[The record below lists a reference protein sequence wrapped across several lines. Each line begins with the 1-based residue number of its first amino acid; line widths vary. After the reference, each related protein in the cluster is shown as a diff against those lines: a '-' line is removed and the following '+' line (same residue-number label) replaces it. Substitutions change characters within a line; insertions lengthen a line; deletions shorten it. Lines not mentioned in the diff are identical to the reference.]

1 VRAAYLE
8 CTAALALE
16 SASALA
22 YSRDCGPI
30 STRLAR
36 ENWEALLSDLN
47 DRELGMKRNITRRDF
62 LNGVAV
68 AAGAALMPWQLFA
81 GGIDDP
87 EKSPGYYPPALTGLR
102 GSHPGSFDAAHALRD
117 GTFWDSAGTP
127 QDTGEVYDLIIVG
140 GGISGLSA
148 AHFYRKSAGAKARIL
163 ILDNHDDFGGHAKR
177 NEFRVG
183 DAFRLGFGGTF
194 SIESPAP
201 YSKVARGLI
210 EELGIDVAS
219 YPKYHDANLY
229 RSLGL
234 HPKIFFD
241 KETFGADRLADGP
254 SSLRGGENDYVTAD
268 ERETWK
274 QLLAQAP
281 LADQAKSDLE
291 RLRRDDKD
299 YFPGLSS
306 TDKKGKLARMS
317 YASFLR
323 DIVKVHED
331 VIKLYQA
338 VPHPLFGVGID
349 AVSAQ
354 DAWGLDLPGF
364 AGMKL
369 DPTPGKG
376 MNRDAIPNEEAEKY
390 FFHFPDGNASIARL
404 LVRKL
409 IPETLAGTSA
419 PDVVLAKANY
429 SRLDSAASPV
439 KIRLNSTAV
448 RVKHVGGDAAAAKEV
463 EVAYAR
469 GGKVYTTRAKNCILA
484 CWHVVIPYI
493 CEELPQK
500 QKDALALAQKV
511 PLLYTNVALR
521 NWTSFQKLKTNA
533 IYAPGCYHSRVGL
546 DLAVNIGGYECAH
559 KPEEPIVVHMMKTP
573 CRPGRA
579 ARDQHIAGRTELF
592 NTAFETMERRI
603 RDQLARTLGAGD
615 FDPARDIAAI
625 TVNRWPHG
633 YAYEY
638 NSLFDPF
645 WLEGGETP
653 CEAARK
659 TFGRIAIANADAGAY
674 AYTDEA
680 INQAWRAVGELKS

>member
-1 VRAAYLE
+1 M
-8 CTAALALE
+8 
-16 SASALA
+16 S
-22 YSRDCGPI
+22 D
-30 STRLAR
+30 
-36 ENWEALLSDLN
+36 LSDH
-47 DRELGMKRNITRRDF
+47 ELGMKRNITRRDF

-68 AAGAALMPWQLFA
+68 TAGAALMPWHLLAA
-81 GGIDDP
+81 GESSP
-87 EKSPGYYPPALTGLR
+87 EKSPDYYPPALTGLR
-102 GSHPGSFDAAHALRD
+102 GSHPGSFDVAHSLRD
-117 GTFWDSAGTP
+117 GTFWDAAGTP
-127 QDTGEVYDLIIVG
+127 QETGETYDLIVVG

-148 AHFYRKSAGAKARIL
+148 AHFYRKHAGANARIL

-183 DAFRLGFGGTF
+183 NAFRLGFGGTF

-201 YSKVARGLI
+201 YSKEARGLI

-219 YPKYHDANLY
+219 YPKYHDAKLY

-234 HPKIFFD
+234 RSKIFFD
-241 KETFGADRLADGP
+241 KETFGEDRLLISP
-254 SSLRGGENDYVTAD
+254 LSFSGGEKDYLTPEKA
-268 ERETWK
+268 EEWK
-274 QLLAQAP
+274 QLLADAP
-281 LADQAKSDLE
+281 LAAQAKSDLD
-291 RLRRDDKD
+291 RLRHEAKD
-299 YFPGLSS
+299 HLPGLSS
-306 TDKKGKLARMS
+306 AEKKAKLARMS
-317 YASFLR
+317 YATFLR
-323 DIVKVHED
+323 DVVKVHED
-331 VIKLYQA
+331 VVKLYQA
-338 VPHPLFGVGID
+338 VPQGLFGAGID

-364 AGMKL
+364 DGMKL
-369 DPTPGKG
+369 DPAPGKG
-376 MNRDAIPNEEAEKY
+376 MNRDTISNEEAEKY

-409 IPETLAGTSA
+409 IPDAIPGNSWN
-419 PDVVLAKANY
+419 DVVLSEANY
-429 SRLDSAASPV
+429 AKLDSSASPV

-448 RVKHVGGDAAAAKEV
+448 RVKHIGDAAAAKEV

-469 GGKVYTTRAKNCILA
+469 GGKVYATKAKNCILA

-500 QKDALALAQKV
+500 QRDALASAQKV

-521 NWTSFQKLKTNA
+521 DWTAFQKLNTNA
-533 IYAPGCYHSRVGL
+533 VYAPGCYHTRVGL
-546 DLAVNIGGYECAH
+546 DLAVSMGGYECARQ
-559 KPEEPIVVHMMKTP
+559 PEEPIVIHMMKTP
-573 CRPGRA
+573 CKPGRP
-579 ARDQHIAGRTELF
+579 ARDQHAAGRIELY
-592 NTAFETMERRI
+592 NTTFETMERKI
-603 RDQLARTLGAGD
+603 REQLARTMGAGG

-638 NSLFDPF
+638 NSLFDSF

-653 CEAARK
+653 CEVARK

-680 INQAWRAVGELKS
+680 INQAWRAVGELTKT